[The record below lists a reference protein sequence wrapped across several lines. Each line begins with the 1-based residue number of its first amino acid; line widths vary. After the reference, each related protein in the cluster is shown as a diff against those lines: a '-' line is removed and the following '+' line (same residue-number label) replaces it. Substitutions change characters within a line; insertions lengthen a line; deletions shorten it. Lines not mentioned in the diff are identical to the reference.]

1 MIKVLL
7 VALGGAIG
15 SVFRYVIG
23 FGVLA
28 VFPKSFPVGT
38 LLVNIVG
45 AFIIGVVSEF
55 AYKVTPIHSS
65 LYVFITIGIL
75 GGFTTFSSFSLES
88 VNMLEAGRI
97 AAGAMYIIAS
107 VVLSLGGVLLGKM
120 LIRGLY

>member
-7 VALGGAIG
+7 VALGGAVG
-15 SVFRYVIG
+15 SVFRYLIG
-23 FGVLA
+23 AAALM
-28 VFPKSFPVGT
+28 VFPKSFPIGT

-45 AFIIGVVSEF
+45 AFIIGVLSEF
-55 AYKVTPIHSS
+55 AYKVTPIDSS

-88 VNMLEAGRI
+88 VNMLEAGRVV
-97 AAGAMYIIAS
+97 AGVAYILAS
-107 VVLSLGGVLLGKM
+107 VMLSLGGVLLGKM

>member
-15 SVFRYVIG
+15 SVFRYLIG
-23 FGVLA
+23 AATLA
-28 VFPKSFPVGT
+28 VFSKSFPVGT

-45 AFIIGVVSEF
+45 ALIIGVVSEF

-65 LYVFITIGIL
+65 LYVFMTIGIL

-97 AAGAMYIIAS
+97 AAGTMYILAS